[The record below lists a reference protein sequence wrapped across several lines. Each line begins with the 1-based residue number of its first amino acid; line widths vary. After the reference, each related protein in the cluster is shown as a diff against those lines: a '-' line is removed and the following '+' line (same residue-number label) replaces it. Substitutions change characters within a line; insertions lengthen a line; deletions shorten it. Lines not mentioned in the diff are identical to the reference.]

1 MSSGSDDRRN
11 DPTVFGGS
19 GAPDPSDAQWQRP
32 GAVNPPPGAP
42 APADPAAGQQ
52 HPDPTAVWTPGSTGL
67 PPTLR
72 WDGSGPPP
80 GLPEPTQ
87 WTPAGPQQWD
97 NPPTGQPGAPQ
108 PGQAD
113 PTHWGN
119 PATQWPG
126 ANPPAGQPGS
136 PQPWQPG
143 QADATQLRSP
153 SEPWPGGNPA
163 AGQTGSPQPWQSGQA
178 DATQLRNP
186 AEPAPWPG
194 ANPPAAP
201 PGQADP
207 TRLGNPAAPWPGANT
222 SAAQPGSPQQWQP
235 SQADATQLRGPADL
249 SAWPGANPPAG
260 QPGSPPP
267 GGADATQLRTPN
279 AEWPGSNPP
288 GGQQGQPWGAP
299 AGQPQWGAQTP
310 NQQWNAAAGQPNPAQ
325 PWGQPQQQYGEV
337 PPLEQFGRQPYGQ
350 APYGQPA
357 QKSGS
362 KAVIWVAAGVAAL
375 LLAGGAITAF
385 ALTRDDDPATT
396 ASGNT
401 TPSMVSALTTTG
413 APPST
418 SKPKASSTT
427 PSPSGAAGN
436 RTPLISGYQVVA
448 SPDRGAAYDVPPSWK
463 VATETTIG
471 GVGEPPGDTVI
482 GKGYA
487 TDGRDYCP
495 GSTRTMALLTGSK
508 QADHAAAGAELGT
521 KAAPLAY
528 TGATGTPGP
537 AQPLKS
543 IDGKTDGMFTETTG
557 TVPNPK
563 PGCASTFSI
572 YTYAFEGSKDGSFVM
587 VMIADTGVPDAIDAA
602 TAKRI
607 FSSVRALN

>member
-97 NPPTGQPGAPQ
+97 NPP
-108 PGQAD
+108 
-113 PTHWGN
+113 
-119 PATQWPG
+119 
-126 ANPPAGQPGS
+126 AGQ

-153 SEPWPGGNPA
+153 SEPAPWPGGNPA
-163 AGQTGSPQPWQSGQA
+163 AGQPGSPQPWQPGQA
-178 DATQLRNP
+178 DVTQLRNP

-194 ANPPAAP
+194 ANPPA
-201 PGQADP
+201 G
-207 TRLGNPAAPWPGANT
+207 
-222 SAAQPGSPQQWQP
+222 QPGSPQ
-235 SQADATQLRGPADL
+235 
-249 SAWPGANPPAG
+249 
-260 QPGSPPP
+260 P

-279 AEWPGSNPP
+279 AAWPGANPP
-288 GGQQGQPWGAP
+288 AGQQGQPWGAP

-350 APYGQPA
+350 APYGQPV

-418 SKPKASSTT
+418 SRPKASSTT

-487 TDGRDYCP
+487 SDGRDYCP
-495 GSTRTMALLTGSK
+495 GSTRTMSLLTGSK

-543 IDGKTDGMFTETTG
+543 IDGKTNGMFTETTG

-563 PGCASTFSI
+563 PGCATTFSI

>member
-19 GAPDPSDAQWQRP
+19 GAPDPADAQWQRP

-42 APADPAAGQQ
+42 TPSDPPAGQPN
-52 HPDPTAVWTPGSTGL
+52 PDPTTVWTPGSTGL

-80 GLPEPTQ
+80 PLPDPTQ

-97 NPPTGQPGAPQ
+97 NSPTGQAEPPQWGTPAAP
-108 PGQAD
+108 
-113 PTHWGN
+113 
-119 PATQWPG
+119 WPG

-136 PQPWQPG
+136 PQPWQ
-143 QADATQLRSP
+143 
-153 SEPWPGGNPA
+153 
-163 AGQTGSPQPWQSGQA
+163 QPGQA

-194 ANPPAAP
+194 GNPPAAQ

-207 TRLGNPAAPWPGANT
+207 TQLGNPAV
-222 SAAQPGSPQQWQP
+222 
-235 SQADATQLRGPADL
+235 
-249 SAWPGANPPAG
+249 AWPGANPPAG
-260 QPGSPPP
+260 QPSSPQP
-267 GGADATQLRTPN
+267 GQADPTQLRGPAAPWPDAYPGQADATQLRTPN
-279 AEWPGSNPP
+279 AGWPGSNPP
-288 GGQQGQPWGAP
+288 GDQQWGVP
-299 AGQPQWGAQTP
+299 AGQPQWGAS
-310 NQQWNAAAGQPNPAQ
+310 NQQWNPAVGQPNPAQ

-337 PPLEQFGRQPYGQ
+337 PPLEQFGNQPYGQ
-350 APYGQPA
+350 PPYGQPGR
-357 QKSGS
+357 KSGS
-362 KAVIWVAAGVAAL
+362 KAVVWVAAGVAAL

-385 ALTRDDDPATT
+385 ALTRGDGDPTTT
-396 ASGNT
+396 ASGST

-413 APPST
+413 APPPT
-418 SKPKASSTT
+418 SKSKPNSTT

-436 RTPLISGYQVVA
+436 RTPLIAGYQVVA

-495 GSTRTMALLTGSK
+495 GSTRTMSLLTGSK

-528 TGATGTPGP
+528 SGATGTPGP

-543 IDGKTDGMFTETTG
+543 IDGKTEGMFTETTG
-557 TVPNPK
+557 TVPTPK

-572 YTYAFEGSKDGSFVM
+572 YTYAFKGSKDGSFVM